1 MVVDNVF
8 ACRTSE
14 TVNSGFVFLCSSGC
28 VPEYFKC
35 MSHLTHVV
43 MDHAEVLFSL
53 CPSVCIGPIL
63 SSAATLGVSKHS
75 LDLLCNVI
83 FIEETVYQG
92 IIHIKGHAQLHQ

>member
-1 MVVDNVF
+1 MHVTSDTCCDGS
-8 ACRTSE
+8 CRGAILIE
-14 TVNSGFVFLCSSGC
+14 
-28 VPEYFKC
+28 PI
-35 MSHLTHVV
+35 
-43 MDHAEVLFSL
+43 
-53 CPSVCIGPIL
+53 SVHWPYLITIL